1 VQRIISKRLLMV
13 AAMVAMVLVM
23 AVPTF
28 AQVLPQSD
36 PGVTDPVTGD
46 GSVPNQDVTS
56 TDPSSAEDA
65 ALPTTSTD
73 TANLPTS
80 TDTANTDPAAPAGDN
95 ATDVIPIKL
104 SSELCAQVT
113 DPLVSG
119 TFAHVL
125 PELVQGCLKR
135 SYLPADNS
143 TAPVQSA
150 SEPTHTPPV
159 NPAPVVEPG
168 GSVKTSP
175 ADPATTDTSP
185 ADTTPADSKKTASIQ
200 YSK

>member
-36 PGVTDPVTGD
+36 PGVNDPVAGD
-46 GSVPNQDVTS
+46 GSVSNQDATS
-56 TDPSSAEDA
+56 PDPSSTEDG
-65 ALPTTSTD
+65 ALPTTTTTTTTTD
-73 TANLPTS
+73 AAN
-80 TDTANTDPAAPAGDN
+80 DPATPAEDS

-104 SSELCAQVT
+104 SSELCAEVT

-135 SYLPADNS
+135 TYVPAGS

>member
-1 VQRIISKRLLMV
+1 MV

-36 PGVTDPVTGD
+36 PGVNDPVAGD
-46 GSVPNQDVTS
+46 GSVSNQDATS
-56 TDPSSAEDA
+56 PDPSSTEDG
-65 ALPTTSTD
+65 ALPTTTD
-73 TANLPTS
+73 AAN
-80 TDTANTDPAAPAGDN
+80 NDPATPAGDS
-95 ATDVIPIKL
+95 ATDVIPIRL
-104 SSELCAQVT
+104 STELCAEVT

-119 TFAHVL
+119 TFTHVL
-125 PELVQGCLKR
+125 PELVQGCQKR
-135 SYLPADNS
+135 TSVPAGS

-185 ADTTPADSKKTASIQ
+185 ADTSPADTTPADTTPTM
-200 YSK
+200 

>member
-1 VQRIISKRLLMV
+1 MV
-13 AAMVAMVLVM
+13 AAMVVTVLVM

-28 AQVLPQSD
+28 AQVLPQSG
-36 PGVTDPVTGD
+36 PGVNDPVAGD
-46 GSVPNQDVTS
+46 GSVSNQDATS
-56 TDPSSAEDA
+56 PDPSSTEDGALPSTTTDA
-65 ALPTTSTD
+65 A
-73 TANLPTS
+73 N
-80 TDTANTDPAAPAGDN
+80 NDPATPAGN
-95 ATDVIPIKL
+95 SATDVIPIKL
-104 SSELCAQVT
+104 SSELCAEVEN
-113 DPLVSG
+113 PLVSG

-135 SYLPADNS
+135 TSVPADS
-143 TAPVQSA
+143 TAPAQSA

-185 ADTTPADSKKTASIQ
+185 ADTTPADTTPTM
-200 YSK
+200 

>member
-1 VQRIISKRLLMV
+1 
-13 AAMVAMVLVM
+13 MVLVM

-36 PGVTDPVTGD
+36 PGVNDPVAGD
-46 GSVPNQDVTS
+46 GSVPNQDATS
-56 TDPSSAEDA
+56 PDPSSTEDGALPSTTTTTTTTDAANNDPAVPAED
-65 ALPTTSTD
+65 S
-73 TANLPTS
+73 
-80 TDTANTDPAAPAGDN
+80 

-104 SSELCAQVT
+104 SSELCAEVEN
-113 DPLVSG
+113 PLVSG

-135 SYLPADNS
+135 TTVPADG
-143 TAPVQSA
+143 TAPAQSA

-168 GSVKTSP
+168 GSVTP
-175 ADPATTDTSP
+175 APVDTPAPTDTTPVNTAP
-185 ADTTPADSKKTASIQ
+185 ADTTTTDTAPTM
-200 YSK
+200 

>member
-1 VQRIISKRLLMV
+1 MV

-36 PGVTDPVTGD
+36 PGVNDPVGGD
-46 GSVPNQDVTS
+46 GSVSNQDATS
-56 TDPSSAEDA
+56 PDPSSTEDGALPSTTTTDA
-65 ALPTTSTD
+65 A
-73 TANLPTS
+73 N
-80 TDTANTDPAAPAGDN
+80 NDPATPAGDS
-95 ATDVIPIKL
+95 ATDVIPVKL
-104 SSELCAQVT
+104 SSELCAEVT

-125 PELVQGCLKR
+125 PELVQGCQKR
-135 SYLPADNS
+135 TSVPAS
-143 TAPVQSA
+143 GTAPVQSA

-175 ADPATTDTSP
+175 ADPATTDTTP
-185 ADTTPADSKKTASIQ
+185 ADTTPADTITPGTTPTM
-200 YSK
+200 